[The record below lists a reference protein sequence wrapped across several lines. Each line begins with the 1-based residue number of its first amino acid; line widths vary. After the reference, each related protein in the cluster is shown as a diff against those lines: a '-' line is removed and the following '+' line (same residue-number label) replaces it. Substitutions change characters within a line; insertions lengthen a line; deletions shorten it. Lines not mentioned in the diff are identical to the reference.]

1 MLEKF
6 LRDRAILYTCGSLA
20 GSEREQFELILEW
33 DEELRELVS
42 QLQEVEFAVLVHG
55 RGSSTPSASGAV
67 KRRIQSLI
75 ASQPQEST
83 ADGLVMT
90 GPDGL
95 VRWVNPAFTD
105 LCGYSLEEVRGKK
118 LGPILQG
125 EETDP
130 AAANRLRNAVHGYRP
145 CKETLINYHKNGTPY
160 RVEISFTPIFDD
172 EHRPIYLAARERV
185 VSLD

>member
-1 MLEKF
+1 MLENF

-20 GSEREQFELILEW
+20 SSEREEFELILEW
-33 DEELRELVS
+33 NDELRQLVS
-42 QLQEVEFAVLVHG
+42 QLQDVEFAVLVHG
-55 RGSSTPSASGAV
+55 QDPAAPMASGAV
-67 KRRIQSLI
+67 KKRIQSLI
-75 ASQPQEST
+75 ASHSQEST

-125 EETDP
+125 EKTDP
-130 AAANRLRNAVHGYRP
+130 AAAGRLRNAVRGYRP
-145 CKETLINYHKNGTPY
+145 CKETLINYHKNGSPY
-160 RVEISFTPIFDD
+160 RVEISLTPIFDD
-172 EHRPIYLAARERV
+172 ENRPIYLAARERV
-185 VSLD
+185 VSLG